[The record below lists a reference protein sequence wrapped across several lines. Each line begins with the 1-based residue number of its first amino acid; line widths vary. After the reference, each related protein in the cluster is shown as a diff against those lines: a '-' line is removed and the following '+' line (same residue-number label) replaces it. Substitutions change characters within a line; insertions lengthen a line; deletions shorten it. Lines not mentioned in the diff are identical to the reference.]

1 MLEHVR
7 VDLAHAHNIYGR
19 LTTSVLDVLEEKGIP
34 IVMTLHDLKLIC
46 PSYLMLNHGEV
57 CERCK
62 DNRFYNAI
70 LTKCHKNSYPASA
83 VYAFETWLNHF
94 LRKYEKV
101 QYFIAPSQFLLNKHL
116 EYGYCPGKFVYLPS
130 FIDTSHIKPSFAN
143 GEYWL
148 FFGRLSREKGVGTLL
163 TAYAKLGFKLPLLV
177 VGEGPERP
185 QLEARGIP
193 GVKFTG
199 YLKGE
204 CLYDAIS
211 RARCIVTPS
220 ECYENSP
227 LSVLEAMAYGKPVI
241 GSRIGGIPELIEDGI
256 TGFIFE
262 PGNAE
267 DLEEKMESFL
277 GKSKNTILDMGIA
290 ARKKVEQQFSA
301 EAHYRQLMALYNK
314 ALSN

>member
-1 MLEHVR
+1 
-7 VDLAHAHNIYGR
+7 
-19 LTTSVLDVLEEKGIP
+19 
-34 IVMTLHDLKLIC
+34 
-46 PSYLMLNHGEV
+46 MLNHGEV

-62 DNRFYNAI
+62 DNRFYHAI

-94 LRKYEKV
+94 FRKYEKV
-101 QYFIAPSQFLLNKHL
+101 KYFIAPSRFLLNKHL
-116 EYGYCPGKFVYLPS
+116 EYGYSADKFVYLPS
-130 FIDTSHIKPSFAN
+130 FIDTTHIKPFYGD

-148 FFGRLSREKGVGTLL
+148 FFGRLSREKGAATLL
-163 TAYAKLGFKLPLLV
+163 TAYANLDSKLPLLV
-177 VGEGPERP
+177 VGEGPERR
-185 QLEARGIP
+185 QLESRGIP
-193 GVKFTG
+193 GVQFTG
-199 YLKGE
+199 YLKGVS
-204 CLYDAIS
+204 LFDTIS
-211 RARCIVTPS
+211 RARCIVIPS
-220 ECYENSP
+220 EWYENSP

-262 PGNAE
+262 PANAA

-277 GKSKNTILDMGIA
+277 GKSKRTILDMGIA

-301 EAHYRQLMALYNK
+301 EAHYRQLIALYNK